1 MNSEHNTITTEDLQ
15 KAGKVLRAIAIL
27 FVKTLAN
34 TYDEVNRR
42 TIEIEAESV
51 HYGTVTTARLD
62 VVKAAPL
69 RSTRPD
75 SEFWPSLR

>member
-1 MNSEHNTITTEDLQ
+1 MNDEQLTITTEDLQ
-15 KAGKVLRAIAIL
+15 KAGKVLRALAVL

-34 TYDEVNRR
+34 THDEANRR

-51 HYGTVTTARLD
+51 HYGAVTTARLD

-69 RSTRPD
+69 PSTRPD
-75 SEFWPSLR
+75 GEFWPSLR